1 MPKDTF
7 ETITKDGRLLY
18 EYVRGSHLYGLN
30 NEDSDVDTSGLF
42 IAKKESLLDLGIGY
56 QDQVS
61 DDRNDTTWYEI
72 SKFCNMLLK
81 SNPTVLEALFVPES
95 KIITPPSELIAPL
108 FANQQRPIH
117 YQGVFQAIYYLCC

>member
-1 MPKDTF
+1 MAKDTF

-72 SKFCNMLLK
+72 GKFCNISSVAK
-81 SNPTVLEALFVPES
+81 YNRNA
-95 KIITPPSELIAPL
+95 
-108 FANQQRPIH
+108 
-117 YQGVFQAIYYLCC
+117 

>member
-1 MPKDTF
+1 METF
-7 ETITKDGRLLY
+7 ESIVKSNRLLF
-18 EYVRGSHLYGLN
+18 EYIAGSHLYNLN

-72 SKFCNMLLK
+72 GKFCNMLLK

-95 KIITPPSELIAPL
+95 KIITPPSELVAPL
-108 FANQQRPIH
+108 FANRDQFITKECFKPFI
-117 YQGVFQAIYYLCC
+117 A